1 MEAPS
6 LTATPAAAA
15 EQRRLPLSFG
25 QEQLWFLDQLAPG
38 EPTYNVTLGFR
49 LHGPVD
55 AGLLRRSL
63 TLLVARHEALR
74 ASFGALDGTPYQV
87 IHPAAEV
94 ELPVTDLAGLAAGAD
109 RGPAVEPEPAAE
121 MTREPAAEMARELAA
136 EMARPFELAT
146 GPLYRFRLLRLAE
159 AEHVFLLSVHHAV
172 IDGWSTGIVTGE
184 LAAIYQALAAG
195 AEPRLPQLP
204 AGYADFVAW
213 QREQLA
219 TGGFD
224 EQLAYWQ
231 DRLANL
237 PVLEF
242 PADRRR
248 PATPTYRGDSV
259 DVDFAADLA
268 DRLRA
273 TAERAGGSLFVLL
286 ATAVNVVASR
296 YTGQHDI
303 PLGISMLARTEP
315 EHEPVVG
322 LFTNMVVLRTDLAGD
337 PTLAELVEQ
346 TIDAVF
352 DLQENQ
358 DVPFDKVVERLQPVR
373 DASWNPLFQV
383 SMQLLG
389 EQNAGTGFA
398 LPGVTAEPVRLTKVR
413 SRFDLTM
420 TFVESGGGLGLHLE
434 YSTDLYDRRRIE
446 AFAEHVQAALQA
458 LAADPAQRLSQVPL
472 LTAAARAELL
482 AAGRGEQV
490 DYPGEPVHV
499 QIARYAAEHP
509 DAIAAV
515 CAGAEL
521 SYGQLDRR
529 ADQLARWLRSRGVG
543 PEQVVAV
550 VVERNPD
557 ALVGLLGVLKAG
569 AAFAVLDPAN
579 PASRLRYML
588 RDTAA
593 PVLLTQSALLDRLP
607 AADGWHTLC
616 LDTGWPEVEAAEA
629 EPGPVRTAG
638 RDSLAYVLYTSGST
652 GQPKGV
658 LIEHRALS
666 SFVAAYQRTFD
677 LGPDDRMLQ
686 LAALSFDMSQGEI
699 FTGLCVGAT
708 LVQVPP
714 EVGSAPDGLAA
725 LMRAERVSYICMSPA
740 MLSLVEPEPY
750 PDLRKIMVGG
760 EACPAEIV
768 NKWNLPGRRMV
779 NVYGP
784 TEAAVGCTEHVCA
797 HVEYRSA
804 PPIGR
809 PHLDRQLYVVDR
821 WCNLVPAGI
830 PGELLIGGE
839 EGLARGYLNQPEQTA
854 DRFVADPFRPDRRVY
869 RSGDLVRWNPAG
881 ELEYLGRLD
890 SQVKLHGL
898 RVELE
903 EIEAA
908 LLAHPRVGTAAVLLR
923 PDAGGQNRL
932 VGYVV
937 ADGEPPAAAELR
949 RHLADLL
956 PAYMVP
962 ASWVFLDRFPLT
974 SARKVDRAA
983 LPLPA
988 ADVEAAGAEP
998 APPGTETEARV
1009 AEILAEVLSVP
1020 RVSADAGFFDL
1031 GGDSLRAMRVV
1042 SRLNKAFRVKVNV
1055 RTLYRSADVR
1065 AIAAQIDQL
1074 VDTAAAHPERELAG
1088 GR

>member
-1 MEAPS
+1 MQ
-6 LTATPAAAA
+6 AAAPTGAATGGTTA
-15 EQRRLPLSFG
+15 EATAGSGQRLPLSFG

-49 LHGPVD
+49 LRGRID
-55 AGLLRRSL
+55 ADLLRRSL
-63 TLLVARHEALR
+63 TLLVARHDELR
-74 ASFGALDGTPYQV
+74 ATFGAQDGTPYQV
-87 IHPAAEV
+87 IGPATEV
-94 ELPVTDLAGLAAGAD
+94 ELPVTDLAGLTAAD
-109 RGPAVEPEPAAE
+109 REQAVE
-121 MTREPAAEMARELAA
+121 RELAA
-136 EMARPFELAT
+136 EMGRPFELAT
-146 GPLYRFRLLRLAE
+146 GPLYRARLLRLAA
-159 AEHVFLLSVHHAV
+159 AEHIFLLAVHHAV
-172 IDGWSTGIVTGE
+172 IDGWSTGIVTAE
-184 LAAIYQALAAG
+184 LAVIYRALATG
-195 AEPRLPQLP
+195 ATPELAELP
-204 AGYADFVAW
+204 ARYADFVSW
-213 QREQLA
+213 QRDQLA

-231 DRLANL
+231 RQLADL

-248 PATPTYRGDSV
+248 PATPSYLGHSI
-259 DVDFAADLA
+259 DVDFPAELA
-268 DRLRA
+268 GRLRA
-273 TAERAGGSLFVLL
+273 AAEEAGASLFALL

-296 YTGQHDI
+296 YTGQQDV
-303 PLGISMLARTEP
+303 PLGISVLARTEP
-315 EHEPVVG
+315 EHEAVVG
-322 LFTNMVVLRTDLAGD
+322 LFTNMVVLRGDLTGD
-337 PTLAELVEQ
+337 PTLAELVER
-346 TIDAVF
+346 TIDEVF
-352 DLQENQ
+352 DLAENQ

-398 LPGVTAEPVRLTKVR
+398 LPGVDTEPVRLTKVR

-420 TFVESGGGLGLHLE
+420 TFVESDGGLGLHLE
-434 YSTDLYDRRRIE
+434 YATELYDRRRIE
-446 AFAEHVQAALQA
+446 AFAQHVEAA
-458 LAADPAQRLSQVPL
+458 LAALASDLGQRLSQVPL
-472 LTAAARAELL
+472 LRAAARDELL
-482 AAGRGEQV
+482 SWGRGEQV

-499 QIARYAAEHP
+499 QIARYAAAHP
-509 DAIAAV
+509 DTVAAV

-521 SYGQLDRR
+521 SYGELDRR
-529 ADQLARWLRSRGVG
+529 AGQLARLLRARGVG

-550 VVERNPD
+550 LVERNLD

-579 PASRLRYML
+579 PASRLEYML

-593 PVLLTQSALLDRLP
+593 PVLLTQSALLGQLP
-607 AADGWHTLC
+607 APGGWSTLC
-616 LDTGWPEVEAAEA
+616 LDTDWPQVEAAAAAEAGA
-629 EPGPVRTAG
+629 EPLPELAG

-658 LIEHRALS
+658 LIEHRALA

-677 LGPDDRMLQ
+677 LGPGDRMLQ

-699 FTGLCVGAT
+699 FTGLCAGAT
-708 LVQVPP
+708 LILVPR
-714 EVGSAPDGLAA
+714 EVGSSPDGLAA
-725 LMRAERVSYICMSPA
+725 LMQSERASYICMSPA
-740 MLSLVEPEPY
+740 MLSLVDAEPY
-750 PDLRKIMVGG
+750 PELRKIMVGG

-784 TEAAVGCTEHVCA
+784 TEAAVGCTEHPCA
-797 HVEYRSA
+797 PVPYTAA

-809 PHLDRQLYVVDR
+809 PHSDRQLYVVDR
-821 WCNLVPAGI
+821 WQNLVPAGI
-830 PGELLIGGE
+830 PGELLIGGA
-839 EGLARGYLNQPEQTA
+839 EGLARGYLNQPEQTTEK
-854 DRFVADPFRPDRRVY
+854 FLPDPFQPEAPGRRVY
-869 RSGDLVRWNPAG
+869 RSGDLVRWNADG
-881 ELEYLGRLD
+881 ELEYFGRLD
-890 SQVKLHGL
+890 GQVKLHGL
-898 RVELE
+898 RIELA

-908 LLAHPRVGTAAVLLR
+908 LLAHPQVGEAAVLLR
-923 PDAGGQNRL
+923 PDAGGQPRL
-932 VGYVV
+932 VGYLVCT
-937 ADGEPPAAAELR
+937 GQPPTVAELR
-949 RHLADLL
+949 AHLADLL

-974 SARKVDRAA
+974 SARKVNRAA
-983 LPLPA
+983 LPPPA
-988 ADVEAAGAEP
+988 ADAAVPDAEP
-998 APPGTETEARV
+998 ALPETETETRV
-1009 AEILAEVLSVP
+1009 AEILAEVLALP

-1074 VDTAAAHPERELAG
+1074 VGAGAPPGRERELAG